1 MQRIFKTIGNY
12 NFQNAITMIQRTLQK
27 VLTQYLGK
35 GKAILLIG
43 ARQVGK
49 STLFQM
55 LTQSMPEKD
64 ILWLNC
70 DAQSVRDALYN
81 PSLTNLKILI
91 NKPIVVIDEAQR
103 VENIGL
109 TLKLIV
115 DNIPNVQ
122 LLVTGSSAL
131 DLHSKI
137 NEPLTGRKIE
147 YHLFPISTAELYA
160 AKGMIATN
168 EMLESRLIYGSYPGV
183 LFGDIPPQK
192 ALMELTESYLYK
204 DILDLEGMRK
214 PAVLQKLLVALAL
227 QIGSEVSY
235 YELSKTVGVD
245 SKTVEKYI
253 DLLEKCYII
262 FRLNSFSRNI
272 RTELTKGKKIYFY
285 DLGVRNAI
293 LQTFAPLELRQ
304 DKGAL
309 WENFF
314 IAERMKYNHY
324 ADRLVKSYFWRTTDK
339 QEIDYI
345 EETNGELHLFEMKW
359 NEKKQDAK
367 VPNLFVEK
375 YHPTQVDVVTTAN
388 YLSFLL

>member
-1 MQRIFKTIGNY
+1 
-12 NFQNAITMIQRTLQK
+12 MIQRTLQK

-49 STLFQM
+49 STLFRM
-55 LTQSMPEKD
+55 MTQTMPED
-64 ILWLNC
+64 NILWLNC
-70 DAQSVRDALYN
+70 DLQGVRDMLYN
-81 PSLTNLKILI
+81 PSLAGLQLLI
-91 NKPIVVIDEAQR
+91 NNKAVVVIDEAQR

-109 TLKLIV
+109 TLKVIV
-115 DNIPNVQ
+115 DNFPNIQ

-147 YHLFPISTAELYA
+147 YHLFPISTGELYA
-160 AKGMIATN
+160 TKGLITTN
-168 EMLESRLIYGSYPGV
+168 EMLETRLIYGSYPDV
-183 LFGDIPPQK
+183 LFGSLPPEK

-235 YELSKTVGVD
+235 HELSKTVEVD

-253 DLLEKCYII
+253 DILEKCYIV

-285 DLGVRNAI
+285 DLGVRNAV
-293 LQTFAPLELRQ
+293 LQAFAPLELRQ

-314 IAERMKYNHY
+314 IAERIKYNHY
-324 ADRLVKSYFWRTTDK
+324 SDRMVKAYFWRTTEK

-345 EETNGELHLFEMKW
+345 EESNGELHLFEMKW
-359 NEKKQDAK
+359 SEKKQSAK
-367 VPNLFVEK
+367 IPNLFIEQ
-375 YHPTQVDVVTTAN
+375 YHPQKTDVITTAN
-388 YLSFLL
+388 YLPFLI

>member
-1 MQRIFKTIGNY
+1 
-12 NFQNAITMIQRTLQK
+12 MIQRTLQN
-27 VLTQYLGK
+27 VLTQYIGK

-49 STLFQM
+49 STLFRM
-55 LTQSMPEKD
+55 MTQSMAED
-64 ILWLNC
+64 NILWLNC
-70 DAQSVRDALYN
+70 DLQSVRDMLYN
-81 PSLTNLKILI
+81 PSLAGLQLLI
-91 NKPIVVIDEAQR
+91 NNKSVVVIDEAQR

-109 TLKLIV
+109 TLKVIV
-115 DNIPNVQ
+115 DNFPNIQ

-147 YHLFPISTAELYA
+147 YHLFPISTGELYA
-160 AKGMIATN
+160 AEGLITTS
-168 EMLESRLIYGSYPGV
+168 EMLETRLIYGSYPDV
-183 LFGDIPPQK
+183 LFGSLPPEK
-192 ALMELTESYLYK
+192 ALTELTESYLYK

-235 YELSKTVGVD
+235 HELSKTVEVD

-253 DLLEKCYII
+253 DILEKCYIV

-285 DLGVRNAI
+285 DLGVRNAV
-293 LQTFAPLELRQ
+293 LQAFAPLELRQ

-324 ADRLVKSYFWRTTDK
+324 SDRLVKSYFWRTTEK

-345 EETNGELHLFEMKW
+345 EESNGELHLFEMKW
-359 NEKKQDAK
+359 NEKKQSAK
-367 VPNLFVEK
+367 IPNQFIEQ
-375 YHPTQVDVVTTAN
+375 YHPQKTDVITTAN
-388 YLSFLL
+388 YLTYLI